1 MYLLIVTLPL
11 LGSCVASAFGRF
23 LSSRG
28 TAIVTSTCV
37 SLSFILS
44 LISFYEVALEASAC
58 YIKMA
63 PWVNHASARWCV
75 GQRARST
82 HLLKRA
88 QLQIFSNYFAAI
100 SFLARGKM
108 LRSAEGKGP
117 KLADAVRLS
126 GKGKRH
132 RSLK

>member
-1 MYLLIVTLPL
+1 MGNKRAHMP
-11 LGSCVASAFGRF
+11 GQMGG
-23 LSSRG
+23 LSPIR
-28 TAIVTSTCV
+28 TAHHFKRTYVSTSIEYSV
-37 SLSFILS
+37 
-44 LISFYEVALEASAC
+44 E
-58 YIKMA
+58 
-63 PWVNHASARWCV
+63 PVNHASARWCV

-82 HLLKRA
+82 RLLKRA
-88 QLQIFSNYFAAI
+88 QPQIFSNYFAAI

-126 GKGKRH
+126 GRGKRH